1 MICKTSGD
9 QRRENVDAHPLGS
22 LNMNQEFSPRR
33 PGLEPGPIR
42 RGSSARAPAFDTFL
56 TITAAAYGSLRSQ
69 GRREMEPRKRR
80 PSHDSLRLLRSLT
93 CSSASSCA
101 IDSKCSSRPSLWCRA
116 SLASSAAVS
125 AIRAAASSG
134 PPSPA
139 GSSVRD
145 CRSLREAVRFRP
157 PPVLVKKPA
166 SEFTYMAANTPIPP
180 ATLGRISQLFGYE
193 SVISEPLFNICRFD
207 RGPLNTHVRPETV
220 ACESRR
226 ANLRFFP

>member
-1 MICKTSGD
+1 MTLRRYRVPDAVQRATLLRRAGTHAVGPGVAAHHDASASRCAASGA
-9 QRRENVDAHPLGS
+9 RETGS
-22 LNMNQEFSPRR
+22 
-33 PGLEPGPIR
+33 
-42 RGSSARAPAFDTFL
+42 
-56 TITAAAYGSLRSQ
+56 AALR
-69 GRREMEPRKRR
+69 
-80 PSHDSLRLLRSLT
+80 HDSLRLLRSLR
-93 CSSASSCA
+93 CSSASNRA
-101 IDSKCSSRPSLWCRA
+101 IDSKCSSRPSRWCRA

-125 AIRAAASSG
+125 AIKAAASSG
-134 PPSPA
+134 LPSPA
-139 GSSVRD
+139 GSSFRD

-166 SEFTYMAANTPIPP
+166 SKFTYMAANTPVPA